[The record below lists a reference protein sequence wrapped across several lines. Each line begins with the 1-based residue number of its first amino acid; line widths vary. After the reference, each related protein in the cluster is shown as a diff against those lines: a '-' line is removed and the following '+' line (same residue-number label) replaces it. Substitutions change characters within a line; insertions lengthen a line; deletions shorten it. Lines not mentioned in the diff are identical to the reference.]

1 MANNLWHDVNPS
13 RIRPEEFLAV
23 IEIEKGSKN
32 KYELDKETGSLIL
45 DRVLFTSTHYPAN
58 YGFIPRTLSDDGDP
72 LDVMVLCNET
82 IRPLSLVLCK
92 PIGVILMEDGGKKD
106 EKIIAVP
113 VNDPVYGT
121 YSNIDQLPMHIFKEM
136 QHFYTVYKAL
146 EDKTTVVDELQGPDE
161 ARSIIAYCLDNYY
174 EKFCSYTLA

>member
-13 RIRPEEFLAV
+13 RIRPEEFMAV

-82 IRPLSLVLCK
+82 IRPLSLVQCK

-121 YSNIDQLPMHIFKEM
+121 YSNIDQLPTHIFKEM

-161 ARSIIAYCLDNYY
+161 ARNIIDYCLNNYIK
-174 EKFCSYTLA
+174 KFCSYTLA